1 MNMETSSPSPDDEAF
16 HIDVQ
21 SDVLAEVR
29 ADHVALHA
37 DPTTVSISTSPP
49 IRHISRSVCRHI
61 SRSVCTFARASPVVL
76 SS

>member
-1 MNMETSSPSPDDEAF
+1 MNMETRSPSPDDEAF

-21 SDVLAEVR
+21 SYVLAEVR

-37 DPTTVSISTSPP
+37 DPTIVGISTSPP
-49 IRHISRSVCRHI
+49 IRHLLE
-61 SRSVCTFARASPVVL
+61 SVCTFARASPVVL